1 MYVMYKILS
10 AGCYLRISWQTLV
23 NRPWTGNSKGL
34 VLLYVVISSTVNNA
48 LQLTEMQLTEMWLD
62 HIHLVR
68 KQ

>member
-10 AGCYLRISWQTLV
+10 AGCYLRISWQPLV
-23 NRPWTGNSKGL
+23 IRPWTGNSKGL
-34 VLLYVVISSTVNNA
+34 VLLYVAISSTVNNA